1 MEANNKSLF
10 TFSFKA
16 IFLFFLL
23 LTLLGIIV
31 FLFRPGLGSD
41 ERYVFALNELK
52 ERNLNKEYKIGFFG
66 NSYNYT
72 SLDPSLFESS
82 LGLNAIHLNSSAQN
96 IQVSLIVA
104 KNALLENNLKYV
116 FFEIS
121 GSSLRKRSPEDEKH
135 WFFQAKALQAIPF
148 SFNKV
153 KYTWDYFPKDRYRK
167 YYVSAMSRYLS
178 SFSNLNNRE
187 EYKFFSKRKYIP
199 EEKAFFNYNGF
210 IAKKIKSIEKKKFD
224 EKFFGETYK
233 EKTEALWT
241 QDLIAQMDDLI
252 SFAESKG
259 TQVVLTYGL
268 KLYPSSMKMN
278 VINDLMAKHKNL
290 KYLDLNTDR
299 DKYII
304 DEKSFYD
311 ETHYN
316 YPLSYQVTN
325 RLIDSIS
332 KWYEIPFKEKEKI
345 DFKIHELSDF
355 FYCLDEIQD
364 KFLRIEYNKL
374 PPREL
379 EGYKFVVGFYP
390 KDTTVLTGELRK
402 RNRISEDHYFDLYKD
417 YIAIGDKKIIIK
429 KFDSKVSNNNLDKI
443 KMYYYKPK
451 DTLKLPSYTIYF
463 NE

>member
-1 MEANNKSLF
+1 MAVNNKSLY

-16 IFLFFLL
+16 AVLFFLL
-23 LTLLGIIV
+23 LIILGIIV
-31 FLFRPGLGSD
+31 FLFKPGLGSD
-41 ERYVFALNELK
+41 DRYVFALNELK
-52 ERNLNKEYKIGFFG
+52 ERNLNKEYQIGFFG

-72 SLDPSLFESS
+72 SLDPSLIKSR

-96 IQVSLIVA
+96 IRVSLISA
-104 KNALLENNLKYV
+104 KQALIENDLKYV

-121 GSSLRKRSPEDEKH
+121 GSSVRKKSPEAEKH
-135 WFFQAKALQAIPF
+135 WFFQAKALQEIPF
-148 SFNKV
+148 SFDKV
-153 KYTWDYFPKDRYRK
+153 KYTWDYFPKDIYRK
-167 YYVSAMSRYLS
+167 YYISGMSGYLS
-178 SFSNLNNRE
+178 GVFNLNNRK
-187 EYKFFSKRKYIP
+187 EYKFITKRKYWR
-199 EEKAFFNYNGF
+199 EKETFFNYNGF
-210 IAKKIKSIEKKKFD
+210 IGKKVKSIEKKVFE

-233 EKTEALWT
+233 EKTEVLWT
-241 QDLIAQMDDLI
+241 KDLMAQMNDFI
-252 SFAESKG
+252 SFAETKG

-268 KLYPSSMKMN
+268 KVYPSSMKMN

-311 ETHYN
+311 EAHYN

-332 KWYEIPFKEKEKI
+332 KWYTIPFKGKDKI

-355 FYCLDEIQD
+355 FYSLDDSQD
-364 KFLRIEYNKL
+364 KFLRIEYTEL

-390 KDTTVLTGELRK
+390 KDTTVLPEALSQ
-402 RNRISEDHYFDLYKD
+402 RNRISEDHYFDLSKD

-429 KFDSKVSNNNLDKI
+429 KFDSNVSINNLDKI
-443 KMYYYKPK
+443 KMCFYKRG
-451 DTLKLPSYTIYF
+451 DTLKLPSYNISID
-463 NE
+463 